1 MEEQFKEYLAWT
13 AEGKTNLFYAF
24 RVVDFD

>member
-13 AEGKTNLFYAF
+13 GDGQDSLFYAF
-24 RVVDFD
+24 RAVEFN